1 MGIRLLAGMTV
12 VLSLLAA
19 PAVTAQEQM
28 GDPDYRPVVAN
39 PAYASEGPRILLDA
53 AHGSVQTIDGRYMG
67 FTALA
72 RADGYEVV
80 AGTLSFDTPGALDG
94 VDVLVISNPAARSLT
109 EGSAFTEAEI
119 IALDTWVRHGGSLLL
134 AADHAPHG
142 SAAQALAGRLGVQM
156 GTGYA
161 FRPTETGV
169 TSNLIFEG
177 DALGDHP
184 ILRGRTAAE
193 AVGLVRSFT
202 GQSLSGPPGASMLLI
217 TGPHDR
223 EAADQETLQTI
234 RDRMNEGESRQSV
247 FMALSLPALSAQG
260 LAFEHGRGRVVVL
273 GEAGMLTAQMIH
285 FPPEEQREDF
295 RFGLTTEGH
304 DDEQFVLNVLHWL
317 SGALN

>member
-1 MGIRLLAGMTV
+1 MRRLIGILTGLALLGAT
-12 VLSLLAA
+12 
-19 PAVTAQEQM
+19 PALAQEQR
-28 GDPDYRPVVAN
+28 GDPDYRPVVAS
-39 PAYASEGPRILLDA
+39 PAYASDGPRILLDA
-53 AHGSVQTIDGRYMG
+53 AHGSVQTINGRYMG

-109 EGSAFTEAEI
+109 EASAFTEAEV

-184 ILRGRTAAE
+184 ILRGRSAAE
-193 AVGLVRSFT
+193 VVGVVRSFT
-202 GQSLSGPPGASMLLI
+202 GQSLSGPPGASMLLA
-217 TGPHDR
+217 TGPYDR
-223 EAADQETLQTI
+223 EAKDQETLQTI
-234 RDRMNEGESRQSV
+234 RERMTGGEPPQSV

-273 GEAGMLTAQMIH
+273 GEAGMLTAQLIH

-295 RFGLTTEGH
+295 RFGLTTDGH

-317 SGALN
+317 SGALD

>member
-1 MGIRLLAGMTV
+1 MIGILAG
-12 VLSLLAA
+12 LALLGAN
-19 PAVTAQEQM
+19 PALAQEQR
-28 GDPDYRPVVAN
+28 GDPDYRPVVAS
-39 PAYASEGPRILLDA
+39 PAYPSGGPRILLDA

-94 VDVLVISNPAARSLT
+94 VDVLVISNAAARSST
-109 EGSAFTEAEI
+109 EPSAFTEAEI
-119 IALDTWVRHGGSLLL
+119 VAIDAWVRNGGALLL

-142 SAAQALAGRLGVQM
+142 SAAQALATRLGVEM

-161 FRPTETGV
+161 FRVADGGLTT
-169 TSNLIFEG
+169 NLLFEG
-177 DALGDHP
+177 DTLGDHL
-184 ILRGRTAAE
+184 ILRGRRPEETV
-193 AVGLVRSFT
+193 AVVRSFT
-202 GQSLSGPPGASMLLI
+202 GQSLSGPPGAVVLLA
-217 TGPHDR
+217 TLPGDR
-223 EAADQETLQTI
+223 EAVDRDVLGVI
-234 RDRMNEGESRQSV
+234 RDRLEAGDDREAV
-247 FMALSLPALSAQG
+247 LAELSTPALPAQG

-273 GEAGMLTAQMIH
+273 GEAGMLTAQLIR

-317 SGALN
+317 SGALD